1 MKVLVADDSKTMVR
15 IIVNN
20 LMKIKIKKE
29 DILVAYD
36 GREALEIFEAN
47 KDDLD
52 IILTDWNMPE
62 MTGLELVKAVRE
74 IDTDIPI
81 VMITTEGGK
90 ASVVEALQAGVNNYV
105 VKPFTPHTLKVKLGE
120 FFNNI

>member
-20 LMKIKIKKE
+20 LTKIKIKKE
-29 DILVAYD
+29 DISVAFD
-36 GREALEIFEAN
+36 GKEALEIFKEKQN
-47 KDDLD
+47 ELD

-62 MTGLELVKAVRE
+62 MNGLELVKAVRE
-74 IDTDIPI
+74 INKEIPI

-90 ASVVEALQAGVNNYV
+90 SSVVEALQAGVDNYV
-105 VKPFTPHTLKVKLGE
+105 VKPFTPHTLKEKLGQ
-120 FFNNI
+120 FFDNV